1 MRVGRRRP
9 HYEACW
15 GTRPLTSTFC
25 RFFTRMTS
33 PTNGLI
39 LTLGNIAAI
48 IPPPPIT
55 QNIYRFT
62 LQIPAQWLYK
72 WSVLQKSESAE
83 KDELI
88 EIKGL
93 LNYRLLQQIGYYFP
107 LAIVSVYEV
116 QLLLP
121 NQPCQLW
128 ILYCCYSEKCFI
140 HVTNNLVYNVR
151 DSFTSWIF
159 FGPVVLICTLHV
171 RLSSFALIF

>member
-39 LTLGNIAAI
+39 LTLGNIPTI
-48 IPPPPIT
+48 IPPPPPPVT
-55 QNIYRFT
+55 QSIYRFT

-83 KDELI
+83 KDELL
-88 EIKGL
+88 EINGL
-93 LNYRLLQQIGYYFP
+93 LNYRLLQQMGYYLQ
-107 LAIVSVYEV
+107 LAFVSVTTFNYYY
-116 QLLLP
+116 LS

-128 ILYCCYSEKCFI
+128 ILYCCYSDKCFI
-140 HVTNNLVYNVR
+140 QVTNNLVHNVR

-159 FGPVVLICTLHV
+159 VGPVLLVSILHV
-171 RLSSFALIF
+171 RFS